1 MTEKPAPTKT
11 IVFTGGG
18 TAGHVMPNLALA
30 PRLLERGWVLHYL
43 GSATGPERGLAEAT
57 HIPFH
62 SLSTGKLRRYFSMR
76 NFTDPLR
83 VVKGALDA
91 FRLLGKIK
99 PDLVFSK
106 GGFVSVPVVY
116 AAALRGIPV
125 VLHESDLTPG
135 LANRLSLPFCSRICA
150 SFPETLAHLPQR
162 KAVLTG
168 TPIRAELF
176 HGNRDE
182 GLKTLGFTG
191 DKPLLLVMGGS
202 MGSKAVNEA
211 LRSNLEW
218 MLPLMNVVHL
228 CGKGLLDENF
238 EGRAGYRQFE
248 FLGAGLADVLTAADR
263 VVSRAGANSLFEL
276 LALRKPMLLIPLPA
290 NASRGD
296 QILNAQSFARRGL
309 AHVLLQEDLTSVTL
323 RAALELLEREQ
334 DDLVANM
341 HASDLAQGTTN
352 VLAVIDGAVSSFQ

>member
-1 MTEKPAPTKT
+1 MDTPARAKT

-30 PRLLERGWVLHYL
+30 PRLLEKGWKLHYL
-43 GSATGPERGLAEAT
+43 GSATGPERGLAEGAG
-57 HIPFH
+57 IPFH
-62 SLSTGKLRRYFSMR
+62 SLSTGKLRRYFSWR

-91 FRLLGKIK
+91 FLLLGKIK

-116 AAALRGIPV
+116 AAALRRIPV

-150 SFPETLAHLPQR
+150 SFPETLDHLPAG

-176 HGNRDE
+176 HGNRDA
-182 GLKTLGFTG
+182 GLKSLGFAA

-202 MGSKAVNEA
+202 LGSKAVNDA
-211 LRSNLEW
+211 LRANLDW
-218 MLPLMNVVHL
+218 MLAGVNVVHL
-228 CGKGLLDENF
+228 CGKGWLDKGL

-276 LALRKPMLLIPLPA
+276 LALRKPMLLVPLPGK
-290 NASRGD
+290 ASRGD
-296 QILNAQSFARRGL
+296 QILNARSFAQRGL
-309 AHVLLQEDLTSVTL
+309 AHVLLQEDLNSSTL
-323 RAALELLEREQ
+323 RAALELLEREEA
-334 DDLVANM
+334 DLIANM
-341 HASDLAQGTTN
+341 HASDLAHGTVN
-352 VLAVIDGAVSSFQ
+352 VLAVIDGAVAR